1 MRFVHAIRL
10 FFFGKAIRERE
21 TNTERQRERKSNIM
35 KFIKNKWYVHTFL
48 IEF

>member
-1 MRFVHAIRL
+1 MRF
-10 FFFGKAIRERE
+10 FFKAIRERE
-21 TNTERQRERKSNIM
+21 TKRKTKGKEINII